1 MSLILR
7 ASFGTNMQLR
17 YYQKDCIAA
26 LYEWL
31 YNNPKNP
38 LCVLATASGKSVII
52 AQFIKTMLQQY
63 PETRIICCIDTKEL
77 VDQNYKKL
85 IELWPFA
92 PAGVCSAG
100 LGRKQ
105 FKNQILFAG
114 IQSIYKHAEKVGN
127 CDILIID
134 ETHMSNLNKDSMWH
148 TFITE
153 LNPKRII
160 GFTATPYRND
170 CGLIYTGE
178 NAIYGGIAYEYTI
191 KQGIKDKYL
200 AEIAAKG
207 MSTHFDVSGV
217 KTSNGDFAEGE
228 LQDAVNIDEKNISV
242 CDEIEKYGK
251 DRKGWLIFSAG
262 CDHAKELHAILESRG
277 HIGAIVLGETPDSL
291 RDEHI
296 INFKA
301 GRLKYLINNAVLT
314 KGFDAPHIDLIA
326 AVRPTKSVVLWV
338 QQIGRGLRLHP
349 EKENCL
355 LLDFAENV
363 QRFGFIDEIVFS
375 DKKKSDK
382 DGVPPVKTCPECDS
396 IVPAG
401 VLECPFCGHVFP
413 KPEPDFN
420 SKAYDGAV
428 LSTQVKAEWK
438 NVESVYYSLH
448 KSKNPLP
455 TLKVEYTCDN
465 FERYFDYICLEHEAG
480 SFPRNKAISWW
491 KANTDYYRIKDNEIA
506 EWLVQEHGY
515 ENIPRSIEDALK
527 LKESFIQPSRI
538 KVIQDGKF
546 WRVLARDN
554 TPPLPMSQ
562 PQSIDNYDPDELVP
576 F

>member
-1 MSLILR
+1 
-7 ASFGTNMQLR
+7 MQLR

-38 LCVLATASGKSVII
+38 LCVLATASGKSIII

-85 IELWPFA
+85 LEIWPFA

-114 IQSIYKHAEKVGN
+114 IQSIYKHAKIVGN
-127 CDILIID
+127 CDILICD

-153 LNPKRII
+153 LSPKRII

-191 KQGIKDKYL
+191 KQGIKDKFL
-200 AEIAAKG
+200 SEIIPKS
-207 MSTHFDVSGV
+207 MSTHFDVTGV

-228 LQDAVNIDEKNISV
+228 LQDVVNIDAKNISV

-251 DRKGWLIFSAG
+251 DRQGWLIFSAG
-262 CDHAKELHAILESRG
+262 CDHAKELHTILESRG
-277 HIGAIVLGETPDSL
+277 HLGAVVLGETLDNL
-291 RDEHI
+291 RDEYI
-296 INFKA
+296 LKFKNQE
-301 GRLKYLINNAVLT
+301 LKYLINNAVLT

-338 QQIGRGLRLHP
+338 QQIGRALRLCDG
-349 EKENCL
+349 KENAL

-363 QRFGFIDEIVFS
+363 QRFGLLDEIVFS

-382 DGVPPVKTCPECDS
+382 EGVPPVKTCPECDS
-396 IVPAG
+396 IVAASIA
-401 VLECPFCGHVFP
+401 ECPFCGYVFP
-413 KPEPDFN
+413 KPEPEFN
-420 SKAYDGAV
+420 SKAYEGV
-428 LSTQVKAEWK
+428 MLSTQVQAEWK
-438 NVESVYYSLH
+438 NVETVYYSLH
-448 KSKNPLP
+448 RSNKPLP
-455 TLKVEYTCDN
+455 TLKVEYVCDN
-465 FERYFDYICLEHEAG
+465 FERYFEFICFEHEAG

-491 KANTDYYRIKDNEIA
+491 KENTDYYRIKDNETA
-506 EWLVQEHGY
+506 EWLVQDLGY
-515 ENIPRSIEDALK
+515 GIVPRKIEDALK
-527 LKESFIQPSRI
+527 LQEAIISPSRI
-538 KVIQDGKF
+538 KVIQEGKF

-554 TPPLPMSQ
+554 TPPLPVSQ
-562 PQSIDNYDPDELVP
+562 PESLDNYDLDELIP